1 MRLLSCAFLVLG
13 IAAAAGGQTLRGV
26 VEDPL
31 GTPLPGALVS
41 VASGGP
47 SQRGV
52 TDSRGRFA
60 LEVAPSAGVVLAAEK
75 KGFRRSERR
84 LTAADL
90 DREARI
96 VLEPA
101 PVSEEVVVTATRSPT
116 LLSDSA
122 SSMVVVTAEDL
133 DSSAAPTVDDAL
145 RGVPGFA
152 LFRRSGS
159 RTANPTSQGVSLRG
173 IGPSGASR
181 AVVLED
187 GVPLNDPFGGWVYWG
202 RVPRASVDRIEVL
215 RGGASDVWGSGALSG
230 AIQLVRRESDLPASL
245 FAEGSWGSQRTG
257 ESSLFTSIRAGS
269 FRTSLSA
276 ETLST
281 DGYVP
286 VEETARGPV
295 DVASGSRRAAAD
307 LTVERLDSSG
317 RLFVRGSFYD
327 EDRGNGTPLQ
337 VNDTRIGQWTAGGE
351 RPLGRGLL
359 SMRAFGSDQ
368 DYHQTFSAISADRA
382 SERLTRL
389 QEVPADA
396 LGLSL
401 EWTAGFANHTV
412 VAGVEARGVRGES
425 REQVFAGSGS
435 SFVTAGGQQ
444 RSGALFLEDSF
455 AASARMT
462 ITAALRLD
470 SWQNRDGRR
479 STRPSRDTASVV
491 TRFDDR
497 DETAWSPRLSLLY
510 RAAPSWMLSAS
521 AYRAFRAP
529 TLNEL
534 YRSFRVG
541 NVETLANERLD
552 PERLS
557 GAEAGA
563 MFSADRVFAR
573 AVAFWMEVDD
583 PVANVTLSTTP
594 SLISRQRRNLGRLR
608 SRGVEVDGEARVGR
622 NWKLSVGYLLVDST
636 VVSAP
641 GAPDLVG
648 LRTPQVARQ
657 QGTVGVRYDNPAVV
671 LFAVQA
677 RWLGKQFEDDQNQLP
692 LDAYWTADAV
702 VSRSVTRGL
711 EAFVAAE
718 NVFDERY
725 DIGRTPVV
733 TVGSGRVVRAGL
745 RLKLPARP

>member
-1 MRLLSCAFLVLG
+1 MRLLSCAILVLG
-13 IAAAAGGQTLRGV
+13 IAAAAGAQTLRGV
-26 VEDPL
+26 VEDPSDA
-31 GTPLPGALVS
+31 PVPGALVS
-41 VASGGP
+41 VVSGGP

-60 LEVAPSAGVVLAAEK
+60 LAVAPAAGVVLAAEK

-90 DREARI
+90 DRESRI

-116 LLSDSA
+116 RLADSA
-122 SSMVVVTAEDL
+122 SSIVVVTAEDL

-145 RGVPGFA
+145 REVPGFA

-245 FAEGSWGSQRTG
+245 FADGSWGSQRTG
-257 ESSLFTSIRAGS
+257 ESSLFSSIRAGS
-269 FRTSLSA
+269 MRASLSA

-286 VEETARGPV
+286 VEESARGPV
-295 DVASGSRRAAAD
+295 DVSSGSRRAAAD
-307 LTVERLDSSG
+307 LTVEQLDTSG

-351 RPLGRGLL
+351 RPLGHGVV

-401 EWTAGFANHTV
+401 DWSTGFAGHTV
-412 VAGVEARGVRGES
+412 VAGVEARSVRGES

-470 SWQNRDGRR
+470 SWQNRGRR
-479 STRPSRDTASVV
+479 STRPSRDAASAV

-510 RAAPSWMLSAS
+510 RAAPSWTLSAS
-521 AYRAFRAP
+521 ADRSFRAP

-563 MFSADRVFAR
+563 MFSPGRIFAR

-594 SLISRQRRNLGRLR
+594 SLVSRQRRNLGRLR
-608 SRGVEVDGEARVGR
+608 SRGLELDGEAPVGR
-622 NWKLSVGYLLVDST
+622 NFKLSVGYLLVDST

-641 GAPDLVG
+641 GSPDLVG

-657 QGTVGVRYDNPAVV
+657 QGTVGVRYENPAVV
-671 LFAVQA
+671 FAAVQA
-677 RWLGKQFEDDQNQLP
+677 RWLGRQFEDDQNQLP

-711 EAFVAAE
+711 EAFVAVE

-733 TVGSGRVVRAGL
+733 TVGPGRVVRAGL
-745 RLKLPARP
+745 RLKLPGWQ